1 MTRFKR
7 RRAGL
12 GVLLAAAL
20 GAMALLALPGMAAA
34 KAKDRNHDHIP
45 DRWEKRHKLSL
56 KVNQARRDQD
66 HDGLNNLGEYKAG
79 DNPRN
84 PDTNHNGIEDGEEHA
99 GTIAS
104 FDPETGKLTISLYG
118 GETVT
123 GLVTE
128 ETEIECG
135 CSHHGGEGEE
145 GATSLR
151 SGDFNPGEEGTGPPG
166 QGEDESDDPPGHDGT
181 PPGASEGPG
190 RGFEHQEHSG
200 NCSAEDLVVGAVVKE
215 AELQL
220 DNGVATFSKIE
231 LEQVEESSQ
240 GSS

>member
-20 GAMALLALPGMAAA
+20 GATALLALPGMAAA

-45 DRWEKRHKLSL
+45 DRWEKRHKLTL

-66 HDGLNNLGEYKAG
+66 RDGLNNLGEFKAG
-79 DNPRN
+79 DNPRKA
-84 PDTNHNGIEDGEEHA
+84 DTNGDGIPDGEENA

-104 FDPETGKLTISLYG
+104 FDAETGKLTINLYG

-128 ETEIECG
+128 ETEVECG
-135 CSHHGGEGEE
+135 CGDHGGEGEE
-145 GATSLR
+145 GATSSR
-151 SGDFNPGEEGTGPPG
+151 SGDFNPGEEGTGPSG
-166 QGEDESDDPPGHDGT
+166 QGDDENEDPPGHDGT

-190 RGFEHQEHSG
+190 RGFEHHEQASS
-200 NCSAEDLVVGAVVKE
+200 CSTEDLVVGAVVKE

-231 LEQVEESSQ
+231 LEQAESGQ